1 MVSEL
6 VDFWKKNIPEVFELL
21 ISDEFFLPFSELM
34 EREIFTK
41 KRHENKVTFADAK
54 KVREI
59 LIEKR
64 VLRSLFVSR

>member
-1 MVSEL
+1 M
-6 VDFWKKNIPEVFELL
+6 DFWKKNIPEVFELL

-54 KVREI
+54 KVREVFIESNNLLRLIFSSI
-59 LIEKR
+59 LK
-64 VLRSLFVSR
+64 